1 MRVNLLASSLA
12 IIASST
18 YRHALPEYHPDA
30 EISNRPTCIIS
41 GGSIRKI
48 LGQRSIPYA
57 PGFGGRRIART
68 VEFI

>member
-18 YRHALPEYHPDA
+18 YACIEYHPDA